1 MPEAGVRVGS
11 WGSAPLSHA
20 ASIPLHWRHLP
31 LPAAEGSL
39 LPRAFG
45 RSYGDSCLNEGGT
58 LLDTRGLDRLIA
70 FDGEKGSLACEA
82 GVRLGDILELILPAG
97 WILPVVPGTANVSV
111 GGAIAN
117 DVHGKNHHVA
127 GTFGHHVERFE
138 LLRSDG
144 SRRTCS
150 ATENA
155 DMFRAT
161 IGGLGLTG
169 LITWAQLRLQRAA
182 SASFEVQTRATANLD
197 DFFAAS
203 AESDGRFE
211 YTVAWVDALAGGEH
225 VGRGVFMR
233 ANLAPGGDAA
243 PPAGTSARLAIP
255 FDLPAGVLSRHA
267 IRAFNRLYR
276 SRASREWKPSREPY
290 AKFLFPL
297 DAIANWNRMYGGRGF
312 FQHQSVVP
320 SAHAPGAIREMLVA
334 AAAAEDASF
343 LSVLK
348 VFGDRESAGL
358 LSFARPGVTLALD
371 IPMRGPATLAL
382 LDRLDAIVRAAGGA
396 IYPAKDA
403 HMSSETFKR
412 SFPRWEEL
420 ANHADPAFSSS
431 FWRRVSA

>member
-1 MPEAGVRVGS
+1 MRVGS
-11 WGSAPLSHA
+11 WGSAPRPHA
-20 ASIPLHWRHLP
+20 AVIPLHWRHLP
-31 LPAAEGSL
+31 LPSADGSL
-39 LPRAFG
+39 LARGFG
-45 RSYGDSCLNEGGT
+45 RSYGDSCLNEGAT

-70 FDGEKGSLACEA
+70 FDASAGTLACEA
-82 GVRLGDILELILPAG
+82 GVRLGDILELVLPAG
-97 WILPVVPGTANVSV
+97 WTLPVLPGTANVSV

-144 SRRTCS
+144 SRLACS
-150 ATENA
+150 PGENA
-155 DMFRAT
+155 QMFRAT

-169 LITWAQLRLQRAA
+169 LITCAELRLQRAA
-182 SASFEVQTRATANLD
+182 SASFEVQTRAIANLD
-197 DFFAAS
+197 DFLAAS

-233 ANLAPGGDAA
+233 ANLAPAGDEA
-243 PPAGTSARLAIP
+243 PPTPRAARLAIP
-255 FDLPAGVLSRHA
+255 FDLPSGVLNRHA
-267 IRAFNRLYR
+267 IRMFNRLYR
-276 SRASREWKPSREPY
+276 ARATPEWKPSREPY

-297 DAIANWNRMYGGRGF
+297 DAIGHWNRMYGQRGF

-320 SAHAPGAIREMLVA
+320 RAHAPSAIRDMLVA
-334 AAAAEDASF
+334 AAASADASF

-348 VFGDRESAGL
+348 VFGDRDGAGL
-358 LSFARPGVTLALD
+358 ISFARPGVTLALD

-403 HMSSETFKR
+403 HMSPETFRR
-412 SFPRWEEL
+412 SFPRWSEL
-420 ANHADPAFSSS
+420 ASHADPAFSSS
-431 FWRRVSA
+431 FWRRVTA

>member
-1 MPEAGVRVGS
+1 MRVGS
-11 WGSAPLSHA
+11 WGSAPRPHA
-20 ASIPLHWRHLP
+20 AVIPLHWRHMP
-31 LPAAEGSL
+31 LPPGDGSL
-39 LPRAFG
+39 LPRGFG

-70 FDGEKGSLACEA
+70 FDASAGTLACEA
-82 GVRLGDILELILPAG
+82 GVRLGDILELVLPAG
-97 WILPVVPGTANVSV
+97 WTLPVLPGTANVSV

-144 SRRTCS
+144 SRLACS
-150 ATENA
+150 PGENA
-155 DMFRAT
+155 QMFRAT

-169 LITWAQLRLQRAA
+169 LITCAELRLQRAA
-182 SASFEVQTRATANLD
+182 SASFDVQTRAIANLD
-197 DFFAAS
+197 DFLAAS

-233 ANLAPGGDAA
+233 ANLAPAGDEA
-243 PPAGTSARLAIP
+243 PPTPRAARLAIP
-255 FDLPAGVLSRHA
+255 FDLPAGMLNRHA
-267 IRAFNRLYR
+267 IRMFNRLYR
-276 SRASREWKPSREPY
+276 ARATPEWKPSREPY

-297 DAIANWNRMYGGRGF
+297 DAIGHWNRMYGQRGF

-320 SAHAPGAIREMLVA
+320 RAHAPSAIRDMLVA
-334 AAAAEDASF
+334 AAASADASF

-348 VFGDRESAGL
+348 VFGDRDGAGL
-358 LSFARPGVTLALD
+358 ISFARPGVTLALD

-403 HMSSETFKR
+403 HMSPETFRR
-412 SFPRWEEL
+412 SFPRWSEL
-420 ANHADPAFSSS
+420 ASHADPAFSSS
-431 FWRRVSA
+431 FWRRVTA